1 MAQWLTNPTN
11 IHEDTCLIPGSLS
24 RLRIWHC
31 CGCAV
36 GHRHGSDPML
46 LWLWCRPAATA
57 WIRPLAWESPYATG
71 VAVKIPKKKKSFPS
85 ETLGSGIRGSSSS
98 SLGTLPRHSGLR
110 FPHLLSGNNTKSL
123 PLGLLRRLN
132 MHYIASNTVNIQYV
146 RYYFFHYYKSVPG
159 MGKRQ
164 RKKKREN
171 SYLRKSSVKGST
183 SLPAKGVFCLCPVPM
198 AGYAPS

>member
-1 MAQWLTNPTN
+1 MKARVKVDRELV
-11 IHEDTCLIPGSLS
+11 SLRSFWMS
-24 RLRIWHC
+24 RLNVSYTER
-31 CGCAV
+31 G
-36 GHRHGSDPML
+36 G
-46 LWLWCRPAATA
+46 
-57 WIRPLAWESPYATG
+57 G

-146 RYYFFHYYKSVPG
+146 RYYFFIIINQSQGWVRDKGRRRGRIHIWENRQWKEAPHSLQKVCFASVLSPWLA
-159 MGKRQ
+159 KLHPNA
-164 RKKKREN
+164 EN
-171 SYLRKSSVKGST
+171 IESQLGT
-183 SLPAKGVFCLCPVPM
+183 CLFLGQAWGQGLTLIFMEQVTQPNP
-198 AGYAPS
+198 